1 MNYLVCA
8 LTCILLSCDSKN
20 NRISS
25 EIQKTEPVNPL
36 SRNSTAALA
45 NNEVIVISKIKDR
58 SYSYF
63 ISNSIGKIESF
74 LDESEKYKHYDRDF
88 LQKIVVSEGSVRF
101 LLDYLKS
108 NDCINYSDT
117 GSYIY
122 TSYIIDSY
130 DSDGKGKVCLYLLPK
145 DIIDY
150 YSKMKIHLD
159 QSKYKTE
166 FRGLNKLFDQ
176 FISIAEK
183 ESK

>member
-1 MNYLVCA
+1 MKYLVCA
-8 LTCILLSCDSKN
+8 FTCILLSCDSKN
-20 NRISS
+20 HRISS
-25 EIQKTEPVNPL
+25 EIQKTEPTP
-36 SRNSTAALA
+36 SGRDSTEAHSNSD
-45 NNEVIVISKIKDR
+45 VIVISKIKDR

-63 ISNSIGKIESF
+63 ISNSIEKIDSF
-74 LDESEKYKHYDRDF
+74 LDESEKYKHYDKIF
-88 LQKIVVSEGSVRF
+88 LQKIVLSDESVRI

-108 NDCINYSDT
+108 NDCINYPDST
-117 GSYIY
+117 SYIY
-122 TSYIIDSY
+122 TSYVIDSY
-130 DSDGKGKVCLYLLPK
+130 DGDEKGRVCMYLLPK

-150 YSKMKIHLD
+150 YSRLKNHMN